1 MQPKV
6 SVIIPIF
13 NVERYLSQCLDS
25 VVNQT
30 LKEIEIICVN
40 DGSTD
45 KSLDIIKEYAS
56 KDSRIVIIDKKNSG
70 YGHSMNCGMD
80 IAKGEYIGII
90 ESDDYAELQMFEKL
104 YNLANKKNLDVVKS
118 GFFYYWTKPEI
129 KNEAAIIASKSMS
142 NRIFCPLTDF
152 KSSMEQVEFFNIK
165 PTIWSAIYKKNFI
178 TANNIRFN
186 ETPGASYQDESFNF
200 KVWASAKR
208 VQLLQDCFVHYRQD
222 NEASSINS
230 PGKVFCICDEYE
242 EMERFLEERPILKGK
257 LEGIRT
263 RLKYDS
269 YIWNYE
275 RLSESLQ
282 KEFLPKMSQEFADD
296 LAEGYC
302 ERKYYPTY
310 KWNTM
315 LLIIRYFEEY
325 HKWRT
330 AEREGRVYNVKIIP
344 NETFAQKFKRKL
356 IGGYYC
362 WKEHGFIYTFNN
374 LIGKIKRRLF
384 KQ

>member
-165 PTIWSAIYKKNFI
+165 PTILQLIIFVLMKLQVPHIKMKVLI
-178 TANNIRFN
+178 LRF
-186 ETPGASYQDESFNF
+186 G
-200 KVWASAKR
+200 
-208 VQLLQDCFVHYRQD
+208 L
-222 NEASSINS
+222 
-230 PGKVFCICDEYE
+230 
-242 EMERFLEERPILKGK
+242 
-257 LEGIRT
+257 
-263 RLKYDS
+263 
-269 YIWNYE
+269 
-275 RLSESLQ
+275 LQ
-282 KEFLPKMSQEFADD
+282 KE
-296 LAEGYC
+296 YNC
-302 ERKYYPTY
+302 Y
-310 KWNTM
+310 KIVLFIIDKITRHP
-315 LLIIRYFEEY
+315 LLILQEKYFVY
-325 HKWRT
+325 VMNMKKWK
-330 AEREGRVYNVKIIP
+330 GFLKNV
-344 NETFAQKFKRKL
+344 Q
-356 IGGYYC
+356 Y
-362 WKEHGFIYTFNN
+362 
-374 LIGKIKRRLF
+374 
-384 KQ
+384 